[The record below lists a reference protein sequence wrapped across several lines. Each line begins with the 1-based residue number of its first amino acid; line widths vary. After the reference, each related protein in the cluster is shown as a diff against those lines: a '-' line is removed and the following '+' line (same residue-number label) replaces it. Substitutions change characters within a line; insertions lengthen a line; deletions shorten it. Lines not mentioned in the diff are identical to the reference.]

1 MESEV
6 HRVQVE
12 KLVAGGE
19 GLARLKDGRVV
30 FVPAVITGETVD
42 VQLVEKKTDFARAL
56 LHGIIEPSPARRL
69 APCPEVN
76 RGCGGCDWQHMK
88 REQQSLSKAEI
99 VKEAFQRTAKL
110 LVDIPEAIA
119 LPDSARRTTVRMVA
133 GADGVLG
140 FRGADSHDV
149 VTTTNCM
156 IAHEAINELLRTP
169 VLKGAGEVTLR
180 VGART
185 GDLAAWCHEGELTE
199 TFPSSVKRGERAKVR
214 EVIAGHQFQVSMGSF
229 FQPSPEAAEM
239 IADTI
244 VAGLDDLGT
253 EGGTLVDAYGGIG
266 LFAGCF
272 AHRFDE
278 LVVVENSK
286 SACGDAIVNLADCAA
301 TIVECNVEQWRAT
314 AADVVIADPA
324 RAGLGKAG
332 VRALLGAQATVFILI
347 SCDAVA
353 AARDVGLLAASGYN
367 VHSVTALD
375 LFPETHHVEVV
386 SVLMKSARN

>member
-1 MESEV
+1 MESEI

-30 FVPAVITGETVD
+30 FVPAVIAGETVD
-42 VQLVEKKTDFARAL
+42 IQLVEKKTDFARAL
-56 LHGIIEPSPARRL
+56 LYGIVEPSPFRRL
-69 APCPEVN
+69 APCPEVA
-76 RGCGGCDWQHMK
+76 RGCGGCDWQHMQ
-88 REQQSLSKAEI
+88 RERQSSSKADI

-110 LVDIPEAIA
+110 IVDIPEAIT

-133 GADGVLG
+133 GADGIVG

-149 VTTTNCM
+149 VTTSNCM
-156 IAHEAINELLRTP
+156 VAHDALNELLSAS
-169 VLKGAGEVTLR
+169 VLEAAGEVTLR

-185 GDLAAWCHEGELTE
+185 GDIGAWCHEGQLSASLS
-199 TFPSSVKRGERAKVR
+199 SSVKRGERAKVR
-214 EVIAGHQFQVSMGSF
+214 EIIAGHEFQVSMGSF

-253 EGGTLVDAYGGIG
+253 EGGTLIDAYGGIG

-301 TIVECNVEQWRAT
+301 TIVECSVEQWNAT
-314 AADVVIADPA
+314 SADVVIADPA

-332 VRALLGAQATVFILI
+332 VRALLGAQGSVFILV

-353 AARDVGLLAASGYN
+353 AARDVGLLAANGYS

-386 SVLMKSARN
+386 SVLTKS

>member
-30 FVPAVITGETVD
+30 FVPAVIAGETID
-42 VQLVEKKTDFARAL
+42 IQLVEKKTDFARAIL
-56 LHGIIEPSPARRL
+56 AGVVEPSSFRRP
-69 APCPEVN
+69 APCPEVV
-76 RGCGGCDWQHMK
+76 RGCGGCDWQHMQ
-88 REQQSLSKAEI
+88 RERQSSSKADI
-99 VKEAFQRTAKL
+99 VKEAFLRTAKL
-110 LVDIPEAIA
+110 VVDIPEAIT
-119 LPDSARRTTVRMVA
+119 LPDSSRRTTVRMVA
-133 GADGVLG
+133 GADGIVG
-140 FRGADSHDV
+140 FRASDSHDI
-149 VTTTNCM
+149 VTTSNCM
-156 IAHEAINELLRTP
+156 VTHDALNDLLKGP
-169 VLKGAGEVTLR
+169 VLEGAGEVTLR

-185 GDLAAWCHEGELTE
+185 GDLGAWCHEGRLSESL
-199 TFPSSVKRGERAKVR
+199 PALIKRGEKARMK
-214 EVIAGHQFQVSMGSF
+214 EVIHGHEFQVSMASF

-253 EGGTLVDAYGGIG
+253 EGGMLIDAYGGIG

-278 LVVVENSK
+278 LIVVENNK
-286 SACGDAIVNLADCAA
+286 LACGDAIVNLADCAA
-301 TIVECNVEQWRAT
+301 TIVECAVEQWTAT

-332 VRALLGAQATVFILI
+332 VRALLGAQAPVFILV

-353 AARDVGLLAASGYN
+353 AARDVGLLAGNGYS

-386 SVLMKSARN
+386 SVLTKS